1 MEKRI
6 LIEGM
11 KCMHCKTSVENALK
25 SVEGVTDAVADLET
39 KTATVKTSVEI
50 EDVLL
55 MEAVRKKGFIP
66 VKIL

>member
-11 KCMHCKTSVENALK
+11 KCMHCKASVENALK
-25 SVEGVTDAVADLET
+25 SVDGVTDAVADLET

>member
-1 MEKRI
+1 MEKSI

-11 KCMHCKTSVENALK
+11 KCMHCKASVENALK
-25 SVEGVTDAVADLET
+25 SVDGVTDAVADLET

>member
-1 MEKRI
+1 MEKSI

-11 KCMHCKTSVENALK
+11 KCMHCKASVENALK
-25 SVEGVTDAVADLET
+25 SVDGVTDAFADLET

>member
-11 KCMHCKTSVENALK
+11 KCMHCKASVENALK
-25 SVEGVTDAVADLET
+25 SVDGVTDAVADLET

-55 MEAVRKKGFIP
+55 MEAVREKGFKP